1 MSITSIDI
9 SALYITMFNRVPEGA
24 GHKFWFNL
32 AKKQGLNTSQVAQQM
47 LNSAPAQEYFAGKN
61 SNEDGAMLELPLK
74 KSRVNNRL
82 RKITQI
88 AEEISDNKGY

>member
-47 LNSAPAQEYFAGKN
+47 LNSAPAQDRG
-61 SNEDGAMLELPLK
+61 S
-74 KSRVNNRL
+74 SRMRPESREAL
-82 RKITQI
+82 MSR
-88 AEEISDNKGY
+88 SLSSMP